1 MARVDNYEYTL
12 PEHREFFRTVGI
24 GSIIYPEMLAGREIM
39 HNVKH
44 SWVRQWLEV
53 QDGKLLMLGVKLRG
67 TASILNIPLREL
79 CGPESPFH
87 VVAVKRGAE
96 TLIPHGDDAL
106 SEGDVAYFMTT
117 PKYVPYIREVAG
129 KENYPDVKHIFVM
142 GGGHTAVQTLWN
154 LPDNMHAKVVEAD
167 ARRCERLNELL
178 DGKNVL
184 VLHGDGRDQELLA
197 EEGIGNA
204 EAFVALTENS
214 ETNILACMA
223 AKRFGV
229 RKTVAMVE
237 NTDYISMAESFDIGS
252 IINKKTF
259 AASHIYQMML
269 KADIE
274 TMKSLTVANADVA
287 EFVVK
292 EGARLT
298 RKQVKDLHLPST
310 LTLGGLVRDGR
321 GYLINGMTQ
330 IRPGDTVVA
339 FCLENAVKQLEKYLR

>member
-1 MARVDNYEYTL
+1 GD
-12 PEHREFFRTVGI
+12 
-24 GSIIYPEMLAGREIM
+24 
-39 HNVKH
+39 
-44 SWVRQWLEV
+44 
-53 QDGKLLMLGVKLRG
+53 
-67 TASILNIPLREL
+67 
-79 CGPESPFH
+79 
-87 VVAVKRGAE
+87 

-106 SEGDVAYFMTT
+106 TEGDVAYFMTT
-117 PKYVPYIREVAG
+117 PKYVQHIREVAG
-129 KENYPDVKHIFVM
+129 KENYPDVKHIIVM

-154 LPDNMHAKVVEAD
+154 LPDNMHAKVIESDV
-167 ARRCERLNELL
+167 RRCERLNELL
-178 DGKNVL
+178 DKRNVL

-197 EEGIGNA
+197 EEGIDNA

-229 RKTVAMVE
+229 RKTVAMIE

-298 RKQVKDLHLPST
+298 RKPVKDLKLPAT

-330 IRPGDTVVA
+330 IQSGDTVVA
-339 FCLENAVKQLEKYLR
+339 FCLENAVKQLEKFLR